1 MNTLKTKH
9 CHINSLSRSSKV
21 AVYTDEDKKMN
32 TNRNRTRTRTRPNLC
47 INTPPAGKQSVWN
60 LQISPL
66 QLLPH
71 SWSPP
76 LPINSGPPPYQSTPA
91 PQIMYATSPRND
103 TSRREGERERERMAA
118 TSPSEQRPLG
128 MDVAE
133 EGTTRRWWSRPPPP
147 ADPLDVEGNATA
159 TAFSRCLSSASL
171 IRFRSSPAPPPPPGL
186 YISAPDQPPATL
198 PPEPALCHAVHAIAA
213 AARRWARARV
223 GLGFASG
230 GGGVEE
236 RKEQEGRE
244 GRATNFEGPEGVN
257 ANSSEEVGINQSR

>member
-103 TSRREGERERERMAA
+103 TSRREGERERER
-118 TSPSEQRPLG
+118 G
-128 MDVAE
+128 W
-133 EGTTRRWWSRPPPP
+133 RRRH
-147 ADPLDVEGNATA
+147 L
-159 TAFSRCLSSASL
+159 
-171 IRFRSSPAPPPPPGL
+171 RSSGPWGW
-186 YISAPDQPPATL
+186 TL
-198 PPEPALCHAVHAIAA
+198 RRR
-213 AARRWARARV
+213 ARR
-223 GLGFASG
+223 G
-230 GGGVEE
+230 GGGHA
-236 RKEQEGRE
+236 RRLPP
-244 GRATNFEGPEGVN
+244 TP
-257 ANSSEEVGINQSR
+257 ST